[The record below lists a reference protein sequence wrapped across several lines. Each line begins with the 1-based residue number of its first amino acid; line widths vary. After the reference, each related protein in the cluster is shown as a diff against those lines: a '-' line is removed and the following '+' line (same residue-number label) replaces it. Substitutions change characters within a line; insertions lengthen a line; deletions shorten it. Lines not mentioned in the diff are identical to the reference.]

1 VIVTNVNGTCWSRV
15 LARCCAV
22 AMGTVIGVFYCMA
35 AIRIFFV
42 RGAQTWPGFL
52 AWVAAVLALAF
63 ILPLSVLGAFK
74 PRMAAFGVLTAAA
87 AVLVCFVL
95 ACVEQ
100 RIEHHLSPLVFVG
113 LVLAPTMPPCL
124 VGGLL
129 LYASGLRGGLGQR
142 EE

>member
-1 VIVTNVNGTCWSRV
+1 MIVTNVNGACWSRI
-15 LARCCAV
+15 LARWSAV
-22 AMGTVIGVFYCMA
+22 AMGTIVGAFYCMA

-42 RGAQTWPGFL
+42 GGVQTWPGFL
-52 AWVAAVLALAF
+52 AWAAAVLALAF

-87 AVLVCFVL
+87 VVLVCFVL

-100 RIEHHLSPLVFVG
+100 RIEHHLSPLVFVD

-124 VGGLL
+124 VGGLV